1 MGKVSVI
8 IPAYNEEKN
17 IGEVVKS
24 LKEIDLI
31 YEVIIVS
38 DGSKD
43 KTSLVA
49 KKAGADIIIDL
60 PKNIGKGGAV
70 LEGVKKATGDILIF
84 LDADLKGIKKEHI
97 LSLLEP
103 LEKNEAD
110 MVVGYLAGD
119 KIQNVIPY
127 LSGQRALRKENILK
141 ILNDKKFI
149 KSRYKFEVLL
159 NRFYNKSNLK
169 TIFIPLF
176 NIDHITKGKKY
187 GPLKSIFLKIRSSF
201 DFVDLYK
208 TLLAIFLFIILI
220 FLSYLIFVQGI
231 SYIKLNFLGSAI
243 IPNQGDKIL
252 VITAHPDDEAI
263 GAFGYIYEG
272 IKRGANV
279 KVAIVTNGDA
289 NKWSA
294 YIYNKKIKLTNKDFI
309 NEGILRMDE
318 AKKALKYAGLK
329 NEDIIFL
336 GFPDRELIYL
346 LNKNWDKPLMSKYTK
361 WNKNNYSG
369 TYKSSVYYTGENL
382 LNILEEI
389 IASTS
394 PTIIITHHPEDKN
407 KDHEA
412 VFRFTKI
419 ATIKLVE
426 RKIINPPIFYSF
438 LVHYKI
444 TEYPK
449 PFRLQFNGI
458 LYPPKDLLK
467 KCDWKVFYLSYDAEY
482 NKMNAIKNYK
492 DQLESPYLNLLLKSF
507 VRKNELFCEIINF
520 R

>member
-1 MGKVSVI
+1 MDKVSVI
-8 IPAYNEEKN
+8 VPAYNEEKN
-17 IGEVVKS
+17 IGEVVKN
-24 LKEIDLI
+24 LKEIDFI
-31 YEVIIVS
+31 YEVIVVS

-43 KTSLVA
+43 RTSLEA
-49 KKAGADIIIDL
+49 KKAGADIVIDL
-60 PKNIGKGGAV
+60 PKNLGKGGAV

-110 MVVGYLAGD
+110 MVVGYLSGD

-127 LSGQRALRKENILK
+127 LSGQRALRKKDILK
-141 ILNDKKFI
+141 IINDKKFI

-159 NRFYNKSNLK
+159 NRFYNRSNLRV
-169 TIFIPLF
+169 IFIPLF
-176 NIDHITKGKKY
+176 NIEHLTKEKKY
-187 GPLKSIFLKIRSSF
+187 GTLKSIFLKIRSGF
-201 DFVDLYK
+201 DFFDLYK
-208 TLLAIFLFIILI
+208 TLIFASIIFILI
-220 FLSYLIFVQGI
+220 FFVYLIFIQSV
-231 SYIKLNFLGSAI
+231 SYIKLNLLSSAV

-252 VITAHPDDEAI
+252 VIAAHPDDEI
-263 GAFGYIYEG
+263 LGSFGYIYEG
-272 IKRGANV
+272 VKRGANV

-294 YIYNKKIKLTNKDFI
+294 YISNKKIKLTNKDFI
-309 NEGILRMDE
+309 NEGILRMNE
-318 AKKALKYAGLK
+318 AQKALNYAGLK
-329 NEDIIFL
+329 DEDIIFL
-336 GFPDRELIYL
+336 GFPDRELINL
-346 LNKNWDKPLMSKYTK
+346 LNKNWNKPLISKYTK
-361 WNKNNYSG
+361 WNRNNYLG
-369 TYKSSVYYTGENL
+369 TYKRGVYYTGENL